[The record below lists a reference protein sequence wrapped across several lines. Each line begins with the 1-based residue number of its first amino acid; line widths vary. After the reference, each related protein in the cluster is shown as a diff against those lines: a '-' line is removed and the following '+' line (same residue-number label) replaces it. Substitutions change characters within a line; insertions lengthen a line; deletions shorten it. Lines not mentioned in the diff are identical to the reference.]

1 MEVNYYKRYE
11 PIDGKWYIKE
21 LLGEGSYG
29 KVFRIER
36 EDISGKYISVLKIIS
51 VPNSKTE
58 VDSLKESLGD
68 EQSVSDY
75 YGEITKKLM
84 QEFQLM
90 SSLKG
95 NSNIVS
101 YEDHD
106 IKQHEDGIGY
116 DILIRMEFSHGVT
129 VVAAAG
135 NDNVDISKKFFSPA
149 CINGVV
155 TVAAVADNNQ
165 KAKFSNYG
173 NGIIDIA
180 ATGVKIG
187 GAARGGSTV
196 TMNGTSMASPHIAGV
211 LALIRSANPNYSS
224 TDAIN
229 AMKSSASNLGSSAY
243 YGAGIPNLENL
254 VSKTPVE
261 NNITVNTLEA
271 KKISQTNATVYG
283 KISYLGTRPSEVG
296 IYFGNDSNN
305 LNKVASD
312 KINHNKN
319 PFDKWYDLNS
329 EAGQYL
335 SAGRTYYYQCY
346 AIQNGKEVRGSI
358 SSFTTESDNSGLSI
372 STGGADSV
380 TSNNATVR
388 GTAAYSG
395 TRPSEVGLYFGTSPN
410 NMNKVARDTI
420 SHNKNPFDIWYDLNS
435 EAGQYLNGG
444 TTYYYK
450 VYGIQNGN
458 ETCGDV
464 KSFTTASNATERTY
478 TAYVFNTDGSLAIN
492 SRPSKDYPIG
502 AIPEGAS
509 CTVYPDRMSGN
520 WCWVEYNGIS
530 GYSYKD
536 YIILQ

>member
-319 PFDKWYDLNS
+319 PFD
-329 EAGQYL
+329 
-335 SAGRTYYYQCY
+335 
-346 AIQNGKEVRGSI
+346 
-358 SSFTTESDNSGLSI
+358 
-372 STGGADSV
+372 
-380 TSNNATVR
+380 
-388 GTAAYSG
+388 
-395 TRPSEVGLYFGTSPN
+395 
-410 NMNKVARDTI
+410 
-420 SHNKNPFDIWYDLNS
+420 IWYDLNS
-435 EAGQYLNGG
+435 EAGQYLNAG

-478 TAYVFNTDGSLAIN
+478 TAYVFYTVCSLAIN

>member
-319 PFDKWYDLNS
+319 PFDMWYDLNS

-435 EAGQYLNGG
+435 EAGQYLNAG

-450 VYGIQNGN
+450 VCGIQTGN

>member
-36 EDISGKYISVLKIIS
+36 EDISGKYTSALKIIS

-135 NDNVDISKKFFSPA
+135 NDNVDILKKFFSPA

-187 GAARGGSTV
+187 GAARGGGTV

-319 PFDKWYDLNS
+319 SFDMWYDLNS

-346 AIQNGKEVRGSI
+346 AIQNGKEVRGLI

-380 TSNNATVR
+380 TLNNATVR

-435 EAGQYLNGG
+435 EAGTPELHIITKY
-444 TTYYYK
+444 TEYK
-450 VYGIQNGN
+450 
-458 ETCGDV
+458 
-464 KSFTTASNATERTY
+464 
-478 TAYVFNTDGSLAIN
+478 
-492 SRPSKDYPIG
+492 
-502 AIPEGAS
+502 
-509 CTVYPDRMSGN
+509 TVMKR
-520 WCWVEYNGIS
+520 VEM
-530 GYSYKD
+530 
-536 YIILQ
+536 

>member
-36 EDISGKYISVLKIIS
+36 EDISGKYTSALKIIS

-135 NDNVDISKKFFSPA
+135 NDNVDILKKFFSPA

-187 GAARGGSTV
+187 GAARGGGTV

-271 KKISQTNATVYG
+271 NKISQTNATVYG

-319 PFDKWYDLNS
+319 SFDMWYDLNS

-346 AIQNGKEVRGSI
+346 AIQNGKEVRGLI

-380 TSNNATVR
+380 TLNNATVR

-435 EAGQYLNGG
+435 EAGQYLNAG

>member
-319 PFDKWYDLNS
+319 PFDMWYDLLVRQDNIYQRVELIIISVMQYRTEKKS
-329 EAGQYL
+329 EVQLAHLQQNQIIPVCQYQQ
-335 SAGRTYYYQCY
+335 AGRIRLHQ
-346 AIQNGKEVRGSI
+346 IMQ
-358 SSFTTESDNSGLSI
+358 
-372 STGGADSV
+372 
-380 TSNNATVR
+380 
-388 GTAAYSG
+388 
-395 TRPSEVGLYFGTSPN
+395 PSEVQRHIR
-410 NMNKVARDTI
+410 VHVR
-420 SHNKNPFDIWYDLNS
+420 
-435 EAGQYLNGG
+435 
-444 TTYYYK
+444 
-450 VYGIQNGN
+450 
-458 ETCGDV
+458 V
-464 KSFTTASNATERTY
+464 KS
-478 TAYVFNTDGSLAIN
+478 
-492 SRPSKDYPIG
+492 
-502 AIPEGAS
+502 
-509 CTVYPDRMSGN
+509 
-520 WCWVEYNGIS
+520 
-530 GYSYKD
+530 D
-536 YIILQ
+536 YISEHRRII